1 MKRFPLDRNYAR
13 LLEQQNLSV
22 SEIMR
27 RARLPEDLFSRKDA
41 SLTAEEYFRFMESIG
56 QSTAGTDLPIRLAT
70 AEQIETVNPPIFA
83 AFCSQDGLHCIRRLA
98 QYKALAGA
106 LSFHVTET
114 DSTVG
119 VEIVAADSQTAL
131 PPMVVGVEMVLLLN
145 LIRKAT
151 KVEVVPRG
159 VTVQRAFDSDGYARF
174 FGCPAEPGDGNRLTF
189 RRSDMEIPFVTR
201 NDTMWEFFE
210 PELRKRLSE
219 MEVDDSFA
227 ARVRSAL
234 VELIPGGQCGMD
246 SVAERLGLSRR
257 TLQRKLSEENTT
269 FQKQLN
275 HVRELMAKN
284 YLRNTDL
291 PSEDIAFLLGYQDVS
306 SFFRAFSLWT
316 GMGVSEYKL
325 KIDKG

>member
-1 MKRFPLDRNYAR
+1 
-13 LLEQQNLSV
+13 
-22 SEIMR
+22 
-27 RARLPEDLFSRKDA
+27 
-41 SLTAEEYFRFMESIG
+41 MESIG
-56 QSTAGTDLPIRLAT
+56 QATAGTDIPIWLAT
-70 AEQIETVNPPIFA
+70 EGQIETVNPPIFA
-83 AFCSQDGLHCIRRLA
+83 AFCSQDGLHCIRRFA

-106 LSFHVTET
+106 LSFRVTET
-114 DSTVG
+114 DTNVG
-119 VEIVAADSQTAL
+119 VEIVAADCETAL
-131 PPMVVGVEMVLLLN
+131 PPMVAGIEMVLLLN

-151 KVEVVPRG
+151 KVEIVPWG
-159 VTVQRAFDSDGYARF
+159 VTVQCALDSDGYARF
-174 FGCPAEPGDGNRLTF
+174 FGCQAELGPMNQIIF

-219 MEVDDSFA
+219 MEVDDSFS

-246 SVAERLGLSRR
+246 SVAEKLGLSRR

-269 FQKQLN
+269 FQQQLN

-284 YLRNTDL
+284 YLQNTDL
-291 PSEDIAFLLGYQDVS
+291 ASEDIAFLLGYQDVS

-316 GMGVSEYKL
+316 GMGVSDYKRE
-325 KIDKG
+325 IGRG